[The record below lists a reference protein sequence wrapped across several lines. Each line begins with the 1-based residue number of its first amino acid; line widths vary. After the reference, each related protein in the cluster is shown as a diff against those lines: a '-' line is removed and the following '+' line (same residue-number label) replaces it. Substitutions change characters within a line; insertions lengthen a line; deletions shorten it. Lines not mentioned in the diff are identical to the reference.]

1 MRFQRISGLIFCYL
15 FSLVCLSCSG
25 MSDPKSGDPSGGDV
39 FETGIVR
46 VADLD
51 ATGRAAFA
59 NIGADTL
66 STGKVEVENEEQQG
80 EVKVEV
86 TGAVPM
92 AAYDVQ
98 FCSFA
103 TRTAGCFIVGSLMT
117 DNGGNMEVKLQ
128 FPQHGIFAGV
138 FALTRNNLNQFVSG
152 FAAPMSSSAQEGD
165 DQEQEAEFEE
175 SLQSVGAVNGGLG
188 SGFGPMGND
197 PLMSGR
203 VEAKGKDEG
212 GDNGGEGSVEVTVN
226 GAAANATYMLGFCR
240 FGVVVRGCFSLG
252 SFATDMQGN
261 ATAELAFPQAGTFD
275 GVFVVTRDV
284 NGQAQN
290 EFVTAFTE

>member
-1 MRFQRISGLIFCYL
+1 
-15 FSLVCLSCSG
+15 
-25 MSDPKSGDPSGGDV
+25 
-39 FETGIVR
+39 
-46 VADLD
+46 
-51 ATGRAAFA
+51 
-59 NIGADTL
+59 
-66 STGKVEVENEEQQG
+66 
-80 EVKVEV
+80 
-86 TGAVPM
+86 
-92 AAYDVQ
+92 
-98 FCSFA
+98 
-103 TRTAGCFIVGSLMT
+103 
-117 DNGGNMEVKLQ
+117 
-128 FPQHGIFAGV
+128 
-138 FALTRNNLNQFVSG
+138 
-152 FAAPMSSSAQEGD
+152 
-165 DQEQEAEFEE
+165 
-175 SLQSVGAVNGGLG
+175 
-188 SGFGPMGND
+188 MGND

-240 FGVVVRGCFSLG
+240 FGVVVGGCFSLG